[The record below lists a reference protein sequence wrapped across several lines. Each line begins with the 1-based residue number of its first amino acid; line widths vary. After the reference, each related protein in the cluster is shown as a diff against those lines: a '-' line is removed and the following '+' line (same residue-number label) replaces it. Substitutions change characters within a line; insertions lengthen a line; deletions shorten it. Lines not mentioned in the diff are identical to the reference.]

1 MEDQWEPAWLTSPRE
16 QQSGKEPGTAEDPQG
31 QIDQADTTEY
41 LRRHLG
47 PTDMMEDLREQM
59 IQAEEALEREEKPT
73 LARFLLNLE
82 PWQRLVL
89 AVLLFLD
96 VALCGCMALVMAGRV
111 ALPF

>member
-1 MEDQWEPAWLTSPRE
+1 MEDQREPAWLVSLRE
-16 QQSGKEPGTAEDPQG
+16 QQLGEEPDTVEDLQD
-31 QIDQADTTEY
+31 QVDQAETTEY

-47 PTDMMEDLREQM
+47 QTDMMEDLREQM
-59 IQAEEALEREEKPT
+59 IQAEEALEHEEKPV
-73 LARFLLNLE
+73 LARFLPNLE

-111 ALPF
+111 MLPV

>member
-1 MEDQWEPAWLTSPRE
+1 MEDQRESAWLASLRE
-16 QQSGKEPGTAEDPQG
+16 QQLGEEPDTAEDLQG
-31 QIDQADTTEY
+31 QVDQADTTEY

-47 PTDMMEDLREQM
+47 QTDMMEDLREQV

-111 ALPF
+111 MLPF